1 MGKKALFL
9 DRDGVINVEK
19 HYIYRREDFEFMPG
33 IMDLCREA
41 QRLGY
46 VIIVVTNQSGIERG
60 YYTQED
66 FERLTAYMREEFL
79 KESVEILDVF
89 SCPFLEHEDRKPLPG
104 MLLKAKKKHGII
116 MEESIGVGDKER
128 DIEAYIRAGVQKN
141 YLLSSTI
148 SATKGK
154 RIASLGEVIPFL

>member
-19 HYIYRREDFEFMPG
+19 HYTYRREDFEFMPG

-66 FERLTAYMREEFL
+66 FEVLTAYMREEFR
-79 KESVEILDVF
+79 KEQVELLDVF
-89 SCPFLEHEDRKPLPG
+89 FCPFLEHEDRKPLPG
-104 MLLKAKKKHGII
+104 MLLKAQKKHDII
-116 MEESIGVGDKER
+116 MADSIGVGDKQR
-128 DIEAYIRAGVQKN
+128 DIEAYISAGVQKN

-148 SATKGK
+148 SGTKAK
-154 RIASLGEVIPFL
+154 RIASLREVIPFL